1 MSFTKSKVL
10 PRYLKDVVSLLFLS
24 SSSPKGTL
32 RCAFSP
38 EVCNDLRQL
47 KHGTEINLHG
57 GKLKSILHFFRLLM
71 KVLFLY

>member
-1 MSFTKSKVL
+1 MSFTESKVL
-10 PRYLKDVVSLLFLS
+10 PRYLKHVVSLLFFS
-24 SSSPKGTL
+24 SSSPNGTL

-38 EVCNDLRQL
+38 EVCNDLR
-47 KHGTEINLHG
+47 HGTEINLHG